1 MSINTPPSVYFDD
14 IDFNPLFY
22 SIGDEAVTFKFIDMN
37 YLRSTNYAISRGL
50 YTQFY
55 GTIYALGGISG
66 DDSQLTSLNAS
77 NITSGTLSVSN
88 GGTGTT
94 TLSSNQILIGDGTS
108 ILQSPNLIWNNT
120 SNTLTTSN
128 LSISNNLSINNLLIS
143 GNVGIGTTP
152 IEKLDVSGNIKC
164 SGKIIYFNRI
174 YRSSFCWS
182 IWRKWR

>member
-14 IDFNPLFY
+14 FDFNPLFY

-37 YLRSTNYAISRGL
+37 YLRPTNYAISRAI

-66 DDSQLTSLNAS
+66 DGSQLTSLNAS

-94 TLSSNQILIGDGTS
+94 TLSSNQILIGNGIS
-108 ILQSPNLIWNNT
+108 IFT
-120 SNTLTTSN
+120 
-128 LSISNNLSINNLLIS
+128 IS
-143 GNVGIGTTP
+143 
-152 IEKLDVSGNIKC
+152 K
-164 SGKIIYFNRI
+164 FNME
-174 YRSSFCWS
+174 
-182 IWRKWR
+182 